1 MDRVMTNEKREKIRA
16 ANDPYVP
23 VVHRHHE
30 AVKAK
35 KPLENIKIKSL
46 SLEENDDVGGDPYN
60 RTGSFCVPKFE
71 DE

>member
-1 MDRVMTNEKREKIRA
+1 MDRVMTNEKREKSRA
-16 ANDPYVP
+16 ANDSCVA
-23 VVHRHHE
+23 VVYRHHE

-35 KPLENIKIKSL
+35 KPLEDIKIKSL
-46 SLEENDDVGGDPYN
+46 SIAENDDVGGDPYN